1 MFITDFRRNADGS
14 FVVEDGDG
22 LLRETQVTKLY
33 TKYVGNMNSKI
44 QLGWSNTFNYKDFQL
59 FFLINGRI
67 GGKVISLTEAYLD
80 NLGFSKRTEAARL
93 NAEANN
99 LRTSEGKL
107 AMYLPDGS
115 NRLIGVE
122 EYYRSIGDN
131 KNPSEYIYSGT
142 NFRLRELS
150 LGYTFRNLLGA
161 GRNLN
166 LSFIGRN
173 LFFIYKNS
181 PVDPDVSLSTGNGMG
196 AFEAFNMPSS
206 RSFGFSL
213 KLNL

>member
-1 MFITDFRRNADGS
+1 MVHLKWRK
-14 FVVEDGDG
+14 
-22 LLRETQVTKLY
+22 ETACCANKLY
-33 TKYVGNMNSKI
+33 KKYVGNMNSKI
-44 QLGWSNTFNYKDFQL
+44 QLGWSNTINYKDFQL
-59 FFLINGRI
+59 FFLINGRV

-80 NLGFSKRTEAARL
+80 YLGLSKRTEEARL
-93 NAEANN
+93 NAERNN
-99 LRTSEGKL
+99 LRTSDGQL

-115 NRLIGVE
+115 SRLVVVE

-131 KNPSEYIYSGT
+131 KNPSEYIYNAT

-150 LGYTFRNLLGA
+150 LGYTFRNLFGQ

-173 LFFIYKNS
+173 LFFIYKDA

-206 RSFGFSL
+206 RSYGFSL